1 MNNEACSIP
10 KEPGEKDILSDLQ
23 RTVSASRLGLFLQC
37 RLKFYFRYVLRLKK
51 PKTPSLHVGI
61 SVHAVLKSW
70 NKARWLQQPLTLKQ
84 AHDVFLDA
92 WADTSEGSVIW
103 EPGEENNEITTG
115 WRLVDTY
122 LRESHVPA
130 ELKPDAVEVP
140 IEADLHQRGLPKLIG
155 VLDLVQQNQIIDYK
169 TSATTPNAEKVVHTT
184 EIQTSAYA
192 ILYRYNTGQQET
204 GLQLHHL
211 VKLKN
216 PKVVITTIQ
225 RLYSMLKGEAEFD
238 AETEEGSGFDSAKPW
253 KGEPPDVV
261 YNAGIPPEFFDF
273 VIVDTDRCFGSGD
286 AVIGGCCTRST
297 LLCLALVVFLRGH
310 FI

>member
-1 MNNEACSIP
+1 MNPEACSIP
-10 KEPGEKDILSDLQ
+10 NESGERDLLNDLQ
-23 RTVSASRLGLFLQC
+23 QTVSASRLGLFLQC

-51 PKTPSLHVGI
+51 PKTPSLHVGS

-84 AHDVFLDA
+84 AHDVFSDA
-92 WADTSEGSVIW
+92 WADTSEGSVTW
-103 EPGEENNEITTG
+103 EPGEENDEITTG

-155 VLDLVQQNQIIDYK
+155 VLDLVQQQQIIDYK

-192 ILYRYNTGQQET
+192 ILYRHNTGQQET

-216 PKVVITTIQ
+216 PKVVITAMPPMSQ
-225 RLYSMLKGEAEFD
+225 PQESRLYRQMESYLNGLQHGQFVPSPGMHCA
-238 AETEEGSGFDSAKPW
+238 SC
-253 KGEPPDVV
+253 
-261 YNAGIPPEFFDF
+261 EFFDEC
-273 VIVDTDRCFGSGD
+273 R
-286 AVIGGCCTRST
+286 
-297 LLCLALVVFLRGH
+297 H
-310 FI
+310 WH